1 MNAAVCASLP
11 STECFI
17 RLSQKSTIAQLALE
31 RQIRLRDFDF
41 WASVTFACA
50 ALLPSKKCGF
60 RAQPA
65 STETAFFSAGRS
77 PLGNTIRISLSN
89 ASVFTL
95 GAVGV

>member
-1 MNAAVCASLP
+1 MNAAVFASV
-11 STECFI
+11 
-17 RLSQKSTIAQLALE
+17 LSKRIFDSCLKKSTIAQFGLE
-31 RQIRLRDFDF
+31 RQSRLRDFGF
-41 WASVTFACA
+41 LVFVVFACA

-60 RAQPA
+60 RAQLA

-89 ASVFTL
+89 AYLFSL